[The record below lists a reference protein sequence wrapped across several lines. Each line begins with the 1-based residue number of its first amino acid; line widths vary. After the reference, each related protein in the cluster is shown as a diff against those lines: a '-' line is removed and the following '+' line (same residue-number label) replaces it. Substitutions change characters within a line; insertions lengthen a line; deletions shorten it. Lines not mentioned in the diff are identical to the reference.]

1 MSHVRV
7 SGYPFLVV
15 ILALA
20 AVLMGAPTADLLLFG
35 SHDHMT
41 TAEEAGA
48 GLSGSATAPSPDA
61 HHCELSISPAE
72 ATHGLDLA
80 VPVMTLS
87 EVLERPAVVAEYTP
101 LVPPAPPRA

>member
-7 SGYPFLVV
+7 SGYPFLIVV
-15 ILALA
+15 VTLVAAL
-20 AVLMGAPTADLLLFG
+20 VGAPTADHVLFG
-35 SHDHMT
+35 SHDHVA
-41 TAEEAGA
+41 TAEEAGS

-72 ATHGLDLA
+72 GPHGLDLA
-80 VPVMTLS
+80 APAITLS
-87 EVLERPAVVAEYTP
+87 EILECPAVIADYTP